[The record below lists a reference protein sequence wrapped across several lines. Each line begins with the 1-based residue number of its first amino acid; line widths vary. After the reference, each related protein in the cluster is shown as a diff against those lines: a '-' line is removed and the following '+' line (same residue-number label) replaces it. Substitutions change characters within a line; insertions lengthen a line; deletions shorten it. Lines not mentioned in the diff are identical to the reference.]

1 MKTCGIREKGKMI
14 AGIAFVYLVVSGAS
28 VFSMGSS
35 QSGSGQYKQF
45 AYQDGSVNRSVR
57 AEYIGYYLKEF
68 SIRANGTIFTVKG
81 NFCPWDGE
89 FTGWEDLG
97 EERIPY
103 GDFLDPRDVLE
114 GAAEGVSL
122 INVTEMDGSTLILES
137 TPDRDGDYW
146 WWTTNGTIQFFQ
158 NVWIVR

>member
-1 MKTCGIREKGKMI
+1 MQGKGKI
-14 AGIAFVYLVVSGAS
+14 IVVIAFMCLVVLSVP

-35 QSGSGQYKQF
+35 QSSGSGQYKQF
-45 AYQDGSVNRSVR
+45 TYRDGTVNKNVR

-68 SIRANGTIFTVKG
+68 STRSNGTVFVVKG

-103 GDFLDPRDVLE
+103 GDSLDARDVLE
-114 GAAEGVSL
+114 GAAEGTES
-122 INVTEMDGSTLILES
+122 INVTQTDGSTIILEA
-137 TPDRDGDYW
+137 TPDKDGYYW
-146 WWTTNGTIQFFQ
+146 WWTTNGTVQFFQ
-158 NVWIVR
+158 NVYVVR